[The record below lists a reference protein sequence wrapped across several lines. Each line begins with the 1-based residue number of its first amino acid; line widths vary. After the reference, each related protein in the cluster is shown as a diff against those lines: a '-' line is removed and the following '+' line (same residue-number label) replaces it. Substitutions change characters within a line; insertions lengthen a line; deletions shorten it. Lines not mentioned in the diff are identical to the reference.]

1 MATSS
6 KFGVGPKL
14 QEILNTERAQ
24 KMLHSHLQDKCV
36 DWCETRDYNFW
47 WTNPDQYKLV
57 SRPGLEPYFEH
68 SQDYVIGGLIDENG
82 HIYIRYK
89 RYTNRVMSVGVC
101 NDGQEDYSFLP
112 NHGGNEML
120 QTAVQDGKH
129 ILCRH
134 EHGCYQSVAIYR
146 EKMGKWLSN
155 RGVTADKID
164 LAYQYAWD
172 FAAGIDHTEWELTV
186 VSAED
191 LRYAYKEE
199 AGDYSCMTH
208 RTHLLDLY
216 VENPCQVKLALL
228 GNGHARSLLWF
239 FKDQYIFVDRVY
251 TSDDH
256 ISASGVVA
264 LVKKRYPTYD
274 VRRTT
279 DPPNVRTVLELT
291 CSNELLPYSD
301 SYSFTRDG
309 STVWVDPTGREGQNQ
324 HCENGGGSECYSCG
338 DRIREADDTMING
351 EWYCDHCI
359 RENFAWVEAC
369 DEYIDRDSAC
379 WIEHGQ
385 CFVHQDDAR
394 LIEWGDNDGDCVE
407 NNDVSYS
414 VTVDGTHC
422 VICDSVDGSTAED
435 FASWIDGKNLKSA

>member
-1 MATSS
+1 
-6 KFGVGPKL
+6 
-14 QEILNTERAQ
+14 
-24 KMLHSHLQDKCV
+24 
-36 DWCETRDYNFW
+36 
-47 WTNPDQYKLV
+47 
-57 SRPGLEPYFEH
+57 
-68 SQDYVIGGLIDENG
+68 
-82 HIYIRYK
+82 
-89 RYTNRVMSVGVC
+89 
-101 NDGQEDYSFLP
+101 
-112 NHGGNEML
+112 
-120 QTAVQDGKH
+120 
-129 ILCRH
+129 
-134 EHGCYQSVAIYR
+134 
-146 EKMGKWLSN
+146 

-228 GNGHARSLLWF
+228 GKGHARSLLWF

-251 TSDDH
+251 SRDDH

-338 DRIREADDTMING
+338 D
-351 EWYCDHCI
+351 
-359 RENFAWVEAC
+359 
-369 DEYIDRDSAC
+369 
-379 WIEHGQ
+379 
-385 CFVHQDDAR
+385 
-394 LIEWGDNDGDCVE
+394 
-407 NNDVSYS
+407 
-414 VTVDGTHC
+414 
-422 VICDSVDGSTAED
+422 
-435 FASWIDGKNLKSA
+435 